1 MGHRSFIVDAIV
13 DGLLRR
19 RHDFRGEGMY
29 PQSSVSRQFVAS
41 PGFAGMGPNWSA
53 KRSYIQMYGLVA
65 VIALPMVGVFV
76 LGNFSRQLAE
86 SASIIVTILVAVGLV
101 LFIVGWIVWYGRNN
115 SRRFNI
121 SVAGSALTVDKRP
134 GDVYQFSD
142 ARLGLWGMNDATMGT
157 VLHLH
162 SGPHRFV
169 LGGREHRIGRGTR
182 LDEPPIVGVD
192 AFLTAQEFDELLRM
206 MGRNSGLDVRPV
218 TAGGPVRCLLFP
230 NALQAQQM
238 GAFATGKQ
246 RRLLKAAS
254 HASLAI
260 DVDAQG
266 IRVIDPR
273 TNAQIT
279 SARNGQWTAT
289 PETYQYRGPWY
300 RWLSAERFL
309 TFAFASHLSMR
320 PEIVINLAG
329 MPPLRIAGQDAIGVS
344 YFKGNRFAW
353 RGDVP
358 QRVNDPA
365 EYSATGA
372 DWQILVEKFGLA
384 PYLEIRG

>member
-1 MGHRSFIVDAIV
+1 
-13 DGLLRR
+13 
-19 RHDFRGEGMY
+19 MY
-29 PQSSVSRQFVAS
+29 QESSVSRQFVAS
-41 PGFAGMGPNWSA
+41 PGFAGMGPKWSA

-65 VIALPMVGVFV
+65 VLALPMVALFV
-76 LGNFSRQLAE
+76 VGNLNRQLAE
-86 SASIIVTILVAVGLV
+86 SLSIIVTIVVAIVLV
-101 LFIVGWIVWYGRNN
+101 LALVGWFAWYRRNN
-115 SRRFNI
+115 TRRFVI
-121 SVAGSALTVDKRP
+121 SVAGRALTIDKRP

-169 LGGREHRIGRGTR
+169 LGGRDHRIGHGTR

-192 AFLTAQEFDELLRM
+192 ALLTAQEFDELLGM
-206 MGRNSGLDVRPV
+206 MGANSGLDVRPV
-218 TAGGPVRCLLFP
+218 TPGGPVRCLLFP
-230 NALQAQQM
+230 NAMQAQHM

-246 RRLLKAAS
+246 RRLQKAAS
-254 HASLAI
+254 QASLAI

-289 PETYQYRGPWY
+289 PQTYQYRGPWY
-300 RWLSAERFL
+300 RWGSAERLL
-309 TFAFASHLSMR
+309 TWAAVAHLSMR
-320 PEIVINLAG
+320 PEMVINLAG
-329 MPPLRIAGQDAIGVS
+329 MPPLIIAGHDSIGVS
-344 YFKGNRFAW
+344 YFKGNRFSW

-358 QRVNDPA
+358 EVKDPA
-365 EYSATGA
+365 QYSVSGA
-372 DWQILVEKFGLA
+372 NWQILVEKFGLA
-384 PYLEIRG
+384 PYLETHG